1 MTRHP
6 LWQNLFRTR
15 TDRLTESVRLWRT
28 TPLLAGISGR
38 KARQLVAD
46 MHHRHYEPG
55 EYIFRQGDVGAGAV
69 MIRSGQVEI
78 RAGVRVLAELAP
90 GDFFGE
96 VALVSEETRTADAVA
111 TAPTELMF
119 LMRSNL
125 DEWVQRSPRAGGD
138 FMRNLAHVLAE
149 RLRLTNQQLSEQ
161 GIHAS

>member
-1 MTRHP
+1 MSRHP
-6 LWQNLFRTR
+6 LWHNLFRPR
-15 TDRLTESVRLWRT
+15 SDRLSESVQLWRD

-38 KARQLVAD
+38 KARQLVSD

-55 EYIFRQGDVGAGAV
+55 EHVFRQGDVGAGAV
-69 MIRSGQVEI
+69 MIRSGKVEI
-78 RAGVRVLAELAP
+78 RAGVRVLAELGP

-96 VALVSEETRTADAVA
+96 VALVSEESRTANAVA

-125 DEWVQRSPRAGGD
+125 DEWVQRSPRAGEC

-149 RLRLTNQQLSEQ
+149 RLRRANQQLSEQ
-161 GIHAS
+161 GTHAP

>member
-1 MTRHP
+1 MSRHP
-6 LWQNLFRTR
+6 LWQNLFRPTA
-15 TDRLTESVRLWRT
+15 DRLTESVQLWRA

-46 MHHRHYEPG
+46 MHHRHYDTG

-69 MIRSGQVEI
+69 MLRSGSVEI
-78 RAGVRVLAELAP
+78 RAGATVLAELGP

-96 VALVSEETRTADAVA
+96 VALVSEESRTADAMA
-111 TAPTELMF
+111 TTPTELMF

-125 DEWVQRSPRAGGD
+125 DEWVQRSPRAGEC

-149 RLRLTNQQLSEQ
+149 RLRRANKQLSGQ
-161 GIHAS
+161 GIHAP